1 MDENNLAYLKDQL
14 QTLGFPL
21 RILEQASRY
30 MQGNREAFHIYYSN
44 QIKENELMFE
54 LRFTKQPTHEYQLK
68 EYELTYKHVTIPDLN
83 IQGINTKDL
92 DKKLNGADAL
102 YDKYYQGNMED
113 SLSRQEY
120 EQASDFIKAAH
131 SDLYKLAGVEEGREA
146 AKLLMYKH
154 FPESEYIKSF
164 QDYPEMQNMHEHKC
178 VFPVNDN
185 KASTAI
191 EAYEFLRAEISS
203 AKPDI
208 QSDAIDGHIIS
219 DEALHQINSELLNGN
234 WWVAYNTISY
244 LLDVG
249 DVYLFKSK
257 GEADDFAESNISDFD
272 NYQVKEIKPFT
283 DAPKT
288 AKYEMLKA
296 PVEAS
301 SLNKTNLFTQKTN
314 IMNQKNFE
322 YLRDQVKYTGFGE
335 GLENDLKQK
344 MEDGKPEFKLQHQT
358 KYGNDSVT
366 ATLNF
371 SQSKQSDMYFF
382 NSYQV
387 SLQKENSPE
396 TMEQTFYINKAG
408 NITLK
413 EAFNLMEGRSV
424 NKDLTNKEGQ
434 VYNAWIQMDFKQSD
448 NNGNFKLKHYHQNYG
463 YDLEAVL
470 SKHPIKELG
479 NTDFKASLMDSLKK
493 GNLQSATFQD
503 SGTEQKQYIEAN
515 PQFKTINIYDSS
527 MQRVDNRQ
535 SKKERQSEGEN
546 QSVKQDNKKEK
557 QTSGEDD
564 GPEIPKSV
572 NKKRRK
578 KAQAI

>member
-1 MDENNLAYLKDQL
+1 MDKNNLAYLKDQL

-21 RILEQASRY
+21 RILEEASRY
-30 MQGNREAFHIYYSN
+30 MEGNREAFHIYYFN
-44 QIKENELMFE
+44 QIKEDELMFE

-131 SDLYKLAGVEEGREA
+131 SDLYKLAGAEEGREA
-146 AKLLMYKH
+146 AKLLMYKYL
-154 FPESEYIKSF
+154 PESEYAKFF
-164 QDYPEMQNMHEHKC
+164 QDYSEMQKAHEHKR

-191 EAYEFLRAEISS
+191 EAYEFLKAEIY
-203 AKPDI
+203 AVKQDI

-219 DEALHQINSELLNGN
+219 DEALHQINSELLEGN
-234 WWVAYNTISY
+234 RWIAYNTTSCH
-244 LLDVG
+244 LDLG
-249 DVYLFKSK
+249 DIYLFKSK
-257 GEADDFAESNISDFD
+257 EEADEFSENNISDLD
-272 NYQVKEIKPFT
+272 NYQVKEIKL
-283 DAPKT
+283 T
-288 AKYEMLKA
+288 ADVLRTAANEMLKA
-296 PVEAS
+296 PVVAL

-314 IMNQKNFE
+314 VMNQKNFE

-344 MEDGKPEFKLQHQT
+344 IEEGKPEFKLLHQVQ
-358 KYGNDSVT
+358 YSNDSVT
-366 ATLNF
+366 AILNF

-387 SLQKENSPE
+387 NLQKENSPE

-434 VYNAWIQMDFKQSD
+434 IYNAWIQMDFKQSD

-470 SKHPIKELG
+470 SKHPIKELS
-479 NTDFKASLMDSLKK
+479 NDDFKASLMDSLKK
-493 GNLQSATFQD
+493 GNLQSTTFLNNR
-503 SGTEQKQYIEAN
+503 TEQKHYIEAN
-515 PQFKTINIYDSS
+515 PQFKTINIYDHNL
-527 MQRVDNRQ
+527 QRIDNRQ
-535 SKKERQSEGEN
+535 SKAERKAEGES
-546 QSVKQDNKKEK
+546 QSAKQDNKKEK
-557 QTSGEDD
+557 QTPAEDD
-564 GPEIPKSV
+564 GPEMPKAS
-572 NKKRRK
+572 KKRK
-578 KAQAI
+578 KRQSIS